1 MDPLN
6 QRRTDPHFA
15 AETAAARALGADIG
29 LIDHD
34 LVLAGDV
41 TAAARTVP
49 RDRGP
54 AWYRG
59 WMIPSTAYAAL
70 AGSLAARGTPLIVDP
85 ASYRAA
91 HELPGWY
98 PTFAPLTPA
107 SRWQANSPGRVPET
121 AALSV
126 LAAALDAGP
135 GIVKDYVKSAKHAWD
150 TACYI
155 PDLTDT
161 ARLHQVVA
169 AFIAEQGSYLAGGIV
184 LRAFEAFAADGRRA
198 AETRVWWLDGT
209 PLLIGAHP
217 DTPGHNPAPALDSVA
232 DRVKQLGA
240 RFITTDLALRNDG
253 VWRVIEV
260 GDGQVSD
267 LPTDIEPALV
277 VNALLSAPHQSA
289 TSPNP

>member
-1 MDPLN
+1 MPILLSCMDPLD

-15 AETAAARALGADIG
+15 AETAAARAFGADIG

-34 LVLAGDV
+34 LLLAGDAG
-41 TAAARTVP
+41 AAVRTVP

-70 AGSLAARGTPLIVDP
+70 AGALAARGTPLIVDP

-107 SRWQANSPGRVPET
+107 SRWQASSPGRVPE
-121 AALSV
+121 AATLSA
-126 LAAALDAGP
+126 LAAALGAGP

-155 PDLTDT
+155 PDLADT

-184 LRAFEAFAADGRRA
+184 LRAFEAFTADGRRA
-198 AETRVWWLDGT
+198 AEARVWWLDGT
-209 PLLIGAHP
+209 PFLVGAHP
-217 DTPGHNPAPALDSVA
+217 DTPGQHPAPALGSIA

-240 RFITTDLALRNDG
+240 RFVTTDLALRNDG

-267 LPTDIEPALV
+267 LPTDIEPDLV
-277 VNALLSAPHQSA
+277 VNALLGAPHH
-289 TSPNP
+289 